1 MDRESVY
8 TLSIGLTSTG
18 GDDDA
23 HSRSEIQKQLINF
36 ILEFRIENQFIYRYE
51 DVF

>member
-18 GDDDA
+18 RDGDDDSQA
-23 HSRSEIQKQLINF
+23 RSRTQQQLIDF
-36 ILEFRIENQFIYRYE
+36 LLEFRIENQFIYR
-51 DVF
+51 